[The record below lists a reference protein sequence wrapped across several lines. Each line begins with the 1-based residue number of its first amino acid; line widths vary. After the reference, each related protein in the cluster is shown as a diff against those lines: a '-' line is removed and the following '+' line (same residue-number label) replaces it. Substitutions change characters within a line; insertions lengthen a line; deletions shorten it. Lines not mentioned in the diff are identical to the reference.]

1 MLLDAFYVDQETT
14 PVEKP
19 DDARAFQ
26 KNLLEFLHGR
36 ETNWPIYGPEN
47 RIVNVTSGG
56 YDNVKLPA
64 ELDARC
70 EMINRVV
77 RDPANGA

>member
-1 MLLDAFYVDQETT
+1 MDQETT
-14 PVEKP
+14 PVEMP

-36 ETNWPIYGPEN
+36 EIDWSAYGCKKQ
-47 RIVNVTSGG
+47 ITNVTLGG
-56 YDNVKLPA
+56 YDSVELPA
-64 ELDARC
+64 ELEARC
-70 EMINRVV
+70 DMINRVV